1 MKQQDCERLVI
12 NMTTLQNFLSNC
24 LFCAILGYCISWCYD
39 KYKECHTKKPKILR
53 CVWVKVLYDTKES
66 LLVEA
71 QFFAS
76 EDKYYSTYTLKVEA
90 EIRVLKALERIGKN
104 FQIQDILFLSKKQF
118 QEEAKKRD
126 ATAIVKYKE
135 LKNE

>member
-1 MKQQDCERLVI
+1 M
-12 NMTTLQNFLSNC
+12 
-24 LFCAILGYCISWCYD
+24 
-39 KYKECHTKKPKILR
+39 R

-118 QEEAKKRD
+118 QEEAKNRD